1 MFTSFCLA
9 FLIILLNNRNP
20 QFLTL
25 LFFYFSQNSKFYKIE
40 FYYIYFKIM
49 LSTQDTHIESK
60 NIIAEEY
67 LGGIKVEVEFK

>member
-1 MFTSFCLA
+1 
-9 FLIILLNNRNP
+9 
-20 QFLTL
+20 
-25 LFFYFSQNSKFYKIE
+25 
-40 FYYIYFKIM
+40 M